1 MSALTTLETD
11 LDCVGDVC
19 VKDDD
24 LFWSV
29 SFFLKKCEIIRP
41 ENRIFLFVSNR
52 FFLRIFPSRFR
63 SMISTAPLLMD
74 GTSRRTRARVAFL
87 LVLLPSIRLSAI
99 AFPRRARN
107 HSDPF
112 WNSIGLEIRI
122 HHIAREN
129 RSVDRGRSAEK
140 RNERTERRRRRRQ
153 KSARYVAPEPWWP

>member
-19 VKDDD
+19 VKD

-99 AFPRRARN
+99 AFPSAARGTTPTRFGIPDWIRDTHPPHRARKQ
-107 HSDPF
+107 
-112 WNSIGLEIRI
+112 IR
-122 HHIAREN
+122 
-129 RSVDRGRSAEK
+129 RSRALGGKKK
-140 RNERTERRRRRRQ
+140 RKNGTTKTTASKKRALRRT
-153 KSARYVAPEPWWP
+153 

>member
-112 WNSIGLEIRI
+112 WNSRIWIRDT
-122 HHIAREN
+122 HPPHRARKQIR
-129 RSVDRGRSAEK
+129 RSRALGGKKK
-140 RNERTERRRRRRQ
+140 RKNGTTKTTTSKKRALRRT
-153 KSARYVAPEPWWP
+153 